1 MMDQKVE
8 LPPRQQI
15 TDLKQA
21 AEHIRAARRI
31 LVIGCSGGGKSTLSL
46 KIAKRF
52 GLPYISLDRDVYWLP
67 GWVTRDRVEQ
77 RKIIASRILEER
89 WIMDGTNPSSL
100 DIRLPRTDLVLW
112 VRMPRLLCIWG
123 AISRCAK
130 WIGRTRPE
138 MAPGCIEKVDWE
150 FLRFIWTFE
159 EKFAPRLVA
168 GIAEHGPDVPILQL
182 KSRHQMRE
190 LLDLLGWPD

>member
-1 MMDQKVE
+1 MMDQRVD

-15 TDLKQA
+15 TDLEQA
-21 AEHIRAARRI
+21 AEYIRTARRI
-31 LVIGCSGGGKSTLSL
+31 LVMGCSGGGKSTLSL
-46 KIAKRF
+46 KIAGRF
-52 GLPYISLDRDVYWLP
+52 GLSYISLDRDVYWLP

-100 DIRLPRTDLVLW
+100 DIRLPRTDFVVW
-112 VRMPRLLCIWG
+112 VRMRRLVCIWG
-123 AISRCAK
+123 AISRWAK

-138 MAPGCIEKVDWE
+138 MAPGCIEKIDLE

-168 GIAEHGPDVPILQL
+168 GIAAHGPDVPVLQL
-182 KSRHQMRE
+182 KSRRQMRE
-190 LLDLLGWPD
+190 LLDLLGPPD